1 MKRTVLRAIFVCLAL
16 SLAGLL
22 TWNILL
28 RPPKDVADLLTPI
41 LDAGLRADDFK
52 HGRGSPAWKVEDGLD
67 RLVKNQSA
75 AADTAS
81 VILLDYRL
89 GEHNAETQL
98 CAVTSRGARIMPL
111 LTRYQQRPAGL
122 LKPQYELLKL
132 PRESREFVYHEV
144 FSAVAKG
151 EVVGCD

>member
-1 MKRTVLRAIFVCLAL
+1 MI
-16 SLAGLL
+16 
-22 TWNILL
+22 TWNVLL
-28 RPPKDVADLLTPI
+28 WPAKDVADLLTPI
-41 LDAGLRADDFK
+41 LDAGIRADDSK
-52 HGRGSPAWKVEDGLD
+52 YDRDSPAWKVEDGLD
-67 RLVKNQSA
+67 RLVKNKST

-98 CAVTSRGARIMPL
+98 CAVTSRGSRIMPL
-111 LTRYQQRPAGL
+111 LARYQHRPAGL

-132 PRESREFVYHEV
+132 PRESREFMYREAM
-144 FSAVAKG
+144 SAIERG